1 MKRER
6 KRIVPVCV
14 ILSAFVLFASGISGC
29 SKGGKDAKE
38 AKEAKDAKGGILGC
52 NTKMPSLAPSSGT
65 LTVTVY
71 AYCPCAR
78 CNTEKWK
85 GRVSTGQRMKKLFA
99 EGKNI
104 CAADP
109 TVIPMGSI
117 VTYDGREYVVADTG
131 RNIKG
136 DTINILLGSHR
147 EVYAFGVKK
156 DQTISYKK

>member
-1 MKRER
+1 MFLAGF
-6 KRIVPVCV
+6 I
-14 ILSAFVLFASGISGC
+14 LFAAGISGC
-29 SKGGKDAKE
+29 SGCSGCSKDGKGIKDGFFGKSE
-38 AKEAKDAKGGILGC
+38 GI
-52 NTKMPSLAPSSGT
+52 

-78 CNTEKWK
+78 CNTQKWK
-85 GRVSTGQRMKKLFA
+85 GRVSTGQRMKKLLA

-109 TVIPMGSI
+109 TVIPMGST
-117 VTYDGREYVVADTG
+117 VTYDGKEYVVADTG
-131 RNIKG
+131 SSIKG
-136 DTINILLGSHR
+136 NTINILLGSHR